1 VRLDQSQLSPGRGA
15 TQIVEGVSQLPVA
28 PLNNDLRRSTAL
40 RQLAWIQSYKL
51 LTEEEMA
58 AFTAET
64 RDVMQLLLG

>member
-1 VRLDQSQLSPGRGA
+1 MRLDQSQLSPSRGA